1 MKYYEEAVIKGGGS
15 LTIETLSFRILSL
28 TAFISVFGWSEL
40 GDGGVLKCAF
50 EDALRVLKKCFAVAF
65 EVKRTGSHHTPPTL
79 QKMLDDLTVESA
91 DKVLHAFGA
100 LEHFFHV
107 IVEEVMWGGLQIAM
121 SKICIEKC
129 LDKNV

>member
-50 EDALRVLKKCFAVAF
+50 EDAKVFCGGVRGEKD
-65 EVKRTGSHHTPPTL
+65 RRSSHPSPT
-79 QKMLDDLTVESA
+79 
-91 DKVLHAFGA
+91 
-100 LEHFFHV
+100 
-107 IVEEVMWGGLQIAM
+107 
-121 SKICIEKC
+121 SK
-129 LDKNV
+129 DVR